1 MSFLDCS
8 SCIAF
13 RSLIV
18 KFQIFQWSCFFNF
31 FFDFIA
37 SWFNK
42 CFYTMMIVRGYPV
55 FICWFF
61 DSIFFRRKIFIS
73 LIFETSSQF
82 YLSKKSSNCFFIVSL
97 LIVFCVGTKF
107 KFLFKSLKV
116 SLQNLLVLRL
126 ITCSARS
133 NLNLIVSSSVFC
145 NLIKLS
151 WFVQWSLWRWSV
163 RCFLLGSRE
172 TERSG
177 TRFLNLYVCWMFL
190 FLLLLLGDCSL
201 FVSIV

>member
-1 MSFLDCS
+1 
-8 SCIAF
+8 
-13 RSLIV
+13 
-18 KFQIFQWSCFFNF
+18 
-31 FFDFIA
+31 
-37 SWFNK
+37 
-42 CFYTMMIVRGYPV
+42 MMIVRGYPV

-73 LIFETSSQF
+73 LIFVISSQF

-116 SLQNLLVLRL
+116 SLQNLFVLRL
-126 ITCSARS
+126 ITCSAGS

-151 WFVQWSLWRWSV
+151 WFVQWF
-163 RCFLLGSRE
+163 FLLGSRE

-190 FLLLLLGDCSL
+190 FVLLLLDDCSL